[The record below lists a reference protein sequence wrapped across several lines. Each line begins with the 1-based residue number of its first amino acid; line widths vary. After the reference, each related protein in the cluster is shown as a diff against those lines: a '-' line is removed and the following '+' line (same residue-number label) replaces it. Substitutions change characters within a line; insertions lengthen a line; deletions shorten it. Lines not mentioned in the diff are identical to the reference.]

1 VTHVRHLRV
10 WVCVSQCMC
19 MRARAR
25 AHIHKCH
32 TYNHFLTH
40 SVTFMFVC
48 VFDKSMTAFI
58 ARPPRF
64 LSAVCTRQS
73 LEQ

>member
-1 VTHVRHLRV
+1 MTHVRHLRV

-19 MRARAR
+19 MRAAR
-25 AHIHKCH
+25 VRICTSVIH
-32 TYNHFLTH
+32 TITSPH